1 MPLRSTSW
9 SWLRA
14 GRGAVGSECGEL
26 WFSAS
31 AGVRGDM
38 ELWSSASAGE
48 RGPVVL
54 DIRHHLERGIGGGG
68 QKRIP
73 IFSVISTAP
82 GLAEHGVW
90 CGKFPGADFSHPS
103 LMSEGHEV

>member
-1 MPLRSTSW
+1 M
-9 SWLRA
+9 
-14 GRGAVGSECGEL
+14 EL
-26 WFSAS
+26 WPLAS
-31 AGVRGDM
+31 AGERGQV
-38 ELWSSASAGE
+38 ELWSSASSAGE
-48 RGPVVL
+48 REPVVL
-54 DIRHHLERGIGGGG
+54 NIRHQLERGIGGGG

>member
-1 MPLRSTSW
+1 M
-9 SWLRA
+9 
-14 GRGAVGSECGEL
+14 EL
-26 WFSAS
+26 WSSVSS
-31 AGVRGDM
+31 AGERGQV
-38 ELWSSASAGE
+38 ELWSSASAEE

-54 DIRHHLERGIGGGG
+54 VIRHQQERGIGGGG

-90 CGKFPGADFSHPS
+90 CGKFPGVDFSHPS